1 MAEQETGN
9 GVQQC
14 WLKNLLLDFECGTL
28 MCEDTM
34 ANVGITNQAI
44 GIWADIGEKNENILN
59 IMYGFIIGRL
69 FLLS

>member
-1 MAEQETGN
+1 
-9 GVQQC
+9 
-14 WLKNLLLDFECGTL
+14 
-28 MCEDTM
+28 
-34 ANVGITNQAI
+34 VGITNQAI